1 MYCQYC
7 GREIPDGAAY
17 CPDCGSKVG
26 LAPSTYASPYPVYN
40 RMPKEPSTLGPFLL
54 GMFLGLIGVI
64 VAVLVYNGNDGPY
77 TKNPTTHALVWSILG
92 ILVWIPIMIIL
103 LSLMS
108 IGSSV

>member
-1 MYCQYC
+1 M
-7 GREIPDGAAY
+7 
-17 CPDCGSKVG
+17 
-26 LAPSTYASPYPVYN
+26 
-40 RMPKEPSTLGPFLL
+40 L

-103 LSLMS
+103 FSLMS

>member
-1 MYCQYC
+1 
-7 GREIPDGAAY
+7 
-17 CPDCGSKVG
+17 
-26 LAPSTYASPYPVYN
+26 
-40 RMPKEPSTLGPFLL
+40 MPKEPSTLGPFLL

>member
-1 MYCQYC
+1 
-7 GREIPDGAAY
+7 
-17 CPDCGSKVG
+17 
-26 LAPSTYASPYPVYN
+26 
-40 RMPKEPSTLGPFLL
+40 
-54 GMFLGLIGVI
+54 MFLGLIGVI

-103 LSLMS
+103 FSLMS